1 MTLKEATEQAAR
13 LRRVIEEHNRHY
25 YIENKPTVSDF
36 EYDLLV
42 EQLAGIERLFPSL
55 AVAASPTQR
64 VGSDRTREFAQ
75 ATHKY
80 AMLSLSNT
88 YSIDEVR
95 EFDVRVRKMLP
106 DAPEYVC
113 ELKFDGTAVG
123 LTYVRGR
130 LRQAV
135 TRGDGERGDEV
146 TGNVLTIASIP
157 RELSPGDW
165 PAEFEIRGEVVM
177 PFPAFEQLN
186 NERRAAG
193 EFLFANPRNA
203 AAGSLKLLDSR
214 IAARRGL
221 DCIFYYLPGDGLPFD
236 THFEGLKKAAAW
248 GFRVSEQATICRTVD
263 DIVAFID
270 YWADARKT
278 LPYAT
283 DGVVIKVNA
292 LSQQRQL
299 GLTAKSPRWATAFK
313 FKAEQATTT
322 LLSVDFQVGR
332 TGAVTPVANLQPVQL
347 AGTTVRRAS
356 LHNADQ
362 IALLDVRLHDRVI
375 VEKGGEIIP
384 KVVGV
389 DLSQR
394 PADSAPFEF
403 VDHCPECGTPLV
415 RDDGEAKHYCPNDT
429 HCPTQILGKILH
441 FASRKAMNIAA
452 GEATIERLYREG
464 LVHDA
469 ADLYD
474 LKRTDLLRFDNWG
487 DKSTDNL
494 LHSIAGSLQTP
505 FPKTLYALGIRYVGE
520 TIAKKLADAL
530 PSIDAIAQASIDDL
544 LTIDEIGDR
553 IAQSIVGYFADESNR
568 RLIARLRQ
576 AGVQWERP
584 AAQSPASNSLAGTV
598 FVITGTLSRPRDDFK
613 TLIEQHGGRT
623 AGDVGAKTTHL
634 LAGLNAGSK
643 WARAQK
649 AGMTILDEE
658 AFFRLIHTNS
668 F

>member
-1 MTLKEATEQAAR
+1 M
-13 LRRVIEEHNRHY
+13 
-25 YIENKPTVSDF
+25 
-36 EYDLLV
+36 LV

-165 PAEFEIRGEVVM
+165 PAEFEIRCEVVM

-299 GLTAKSPRWATAFK
+299 GLTAK
-313 FKAEQATTT
+313 
-322 LLSVDFQVGR
+322 
-332 TGAVTPVANLQPVQL
+332 
-347 AGTTVRRAS
+347 
-356 LHNADQ
+356 
-362 IALLDVRLHDRVI
+362 
-375 VEKGGEIIP
+375 
-384 KVVGV
+384 
-389 DLSQR
+389 
-394 PADSAPFEF
+394 
-403 VDHCPECGTPLV
+403 
-415 RDDGEAKHYCPNDT
+415 
-429 HCPTQILGKILH
+429 
-441 FASRKAMNIAA
+441 
-452 GEATIERLYREG
+452 
-464 LVHDA
+464 
-469 ADLYD
+469 
-474 LKRTDLLRFDNWG
+474 
-487 DKSTDNL
+487 
-494 LHSIAGSLQTP
+494 
-505 FPKTLYALGIRYVGE
+505 
-520 TIAKKLADAL
+520 
-530 PSIDAIAQASIDDL
+530 
-544 LTIDEIGDR
+544 
-553 IAQSIVGYFADESNR
+553 
-568 RLIARLRQ
+568 
-576 AGVQWERP
+576 
-584 AAQSPASNSLAGTV
+584 
-598 FVITGTLSRPRDDFK
+598 
-613 TLIEQHGGRT
+613 
-623 AGDVGAKTTHL
+623 
-634 LAGLNAGSK
+634 
-643 WARAQK
+643 
-649 AGMTILDEE
+649 
-658 AFFRLIHTNS
+658 
-668 F
+668 

>member
-1 MTLKEATEQAAR
+1 M
-13 LRRVIEEHNRHY
+13 
-25 YIENKPTVSDF
+25 
-36 EYDLLV
+36 
-42 EQLAGIERLFPSL
+42 
-55 AVAASPTQR
+55 
-64 VGSDRTREFAQ
+64 
-75 ATHKY
+75 
-80 AMLSLSNT
+80 
-88 YSIDEVR
+88 
-95 EFDVRVRKMLP
+95 
-106 DAPEYVC
+106 
-113 ELKFDGTAVG
+113 
-123 LTYVRGR
+123 
-130 LRQAV
+130 
-135 TRGDGERGDEV
+135 
-146 TGNVLTIASIP
+146 
-157 RELSPGDW
+157 
-165 PAEFEIRGEVVM
+165 
-177 PFPAFEQLN
+177 
-186 NERRAAG
+186 
-193 EFLFANPRNA
+193 
-203 AAGSLKLLDSR
+203 
-214 IAARRGL
+214 
-221 DCIFYYLPGDGLPFD
+221 
-236 THFEGLKKAAAW
+236 
-248 GFRVSEQATICRTVD
+248 
-263 DIVAFID
+263 
-270 YWADARKT
+270 
-278 LPYAT
+278 
-283 DGVVIKVNA
+283 
-292 LSQQRQL
+292 
-299 GLTAKSPRWATAFK
+299 
-313 FKAEQATTT
+313 
-322 LLSVDFQVGR
+322 LSVDFQVGR

-347 AGTTVRRAS
+347 AGTTVSRAS